1 MSGGGG
7 FVAVQIQ
14 VKFDADAFCKTLRRN
29 AEQWPKAADYT
40 MRTMRRR
47 APVIVARNT
56 AQIYNIIQS
65 KLNPNNKK
73 GHGSLSLSGGIT
85 TFTMTYRGVRIPINE
100 FKGMKP
106 RSPRKRP
113 YTITGQVLKGS
124 NAKVGHWSMPGSEGG
139 RYSSNS
145 PWMLVPGVPGPVM
158 RMGSKLG
165 GTMRALSVPQMV
177 VSMRHD
183 EQTIQEL
190 QDTMFSELQRQ
201 LARFGVG

>member
-1 MSGGGG
+1 M
-7 FVAVQIQ
+7 AVQIQ
-14 VKFDADAFCKTLRRN
+14 ASIDAEAFRKTLLRN

-56 AQIYNIIQS
+56 AQVYNIAQFR
-65 KLNPNNKK
+65 LNPNNKR

-85 TFTMTYRGVRIPINE
+85 TFTMTYRGARIPITE

-106 RSPRKRP
+106 RTPRKRP
-113 YTITGQVLKGS
+113 YTITGQVLRGS
-124 NAKVGHWSMPGSEGG
+124 SAKVGHWSMPGSEGG
-139 RYSSNS
+139 RYSDNS

-158 RMGSKLG
+158 RMGSRLG
-165 GTMRALSVPQMV
+165 GTMRALAVPQMV

-190 QDTMFSELQRQ
+190 QDKMMEELQRQ
-201 LARFGVG
+201 LARFGIS